1 MNDTN
6 DFDLFDLEDD
16 DDIFSQGAW
25 DVNFWEFKLMEQLY
39 ILIIIL
45 EIFSS
50 IFFFALR
57 SVNFIKGPPFV
68 LTCIDGEKI
77 IAIKNL
83 SDGSGTRNLGFGSAA
98 DKCV

>member
-1 MNDTN
+1 
-6 DFDLFDLEDD
+6 
-16 DDIFSQGAW
+16 
-25 DVNFWEFKLMEQLY
+25 MEQLY

-68 LTCIDGEKI
+68 LTCMDGEKI
-77 IAIKNL
+77 IAIKNQL
-83 SDGSGTRNLGFGSAA
+83 VMDRVPETWVLEVLWRNGFKASWTGFFFIFCQIFGIF
-98 DKCV
+98 DDFLK

>member
-1 MNDTN
+1 
-6 DFDLFDLEDD
+6 
-16 DDIFSQGAW
+16 
-25 DVNFWEFKLMEQLY
+25 MEQLY

-68 LTCIDGEKI
+68 LTCMDGEKI
-77 IAIKNL
+77 IAIKTL
-83 SDGSGTRNLGFGSAA
+83 VMDRVPETLVSDVKIGFGF
-98 DKCV
+98 